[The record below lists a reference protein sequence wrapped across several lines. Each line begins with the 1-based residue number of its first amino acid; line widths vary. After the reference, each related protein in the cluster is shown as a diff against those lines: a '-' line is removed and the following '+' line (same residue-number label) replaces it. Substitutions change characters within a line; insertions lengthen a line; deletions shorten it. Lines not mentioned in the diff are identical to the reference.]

1 MPLFTGTPVR
11 LALIFL
17 TTSFVQRQFIL
28 STSQGNLQE
37 FNWTYNTKMT
47 SSIDALM
54 TDFGALLTEV
64 ETLLQRANNASGATA
79 ETIQTEVETK
89 LQAAKQRMLD
99 LEGTTADAAKAVK
112 QATEDYV
119 HQNPW
124 QSIGIAAAVGF
135 LAGIVLSRR

>member
-1 MPLFTGTPVR
+1 
-11 LALIFL
+11 
-17 TTSFVQRQFIL
+17 
-28 STSQGNLQE
+28 
-37 FNWTYNTKMT
+37 MT

-79 ETIQTEVETK
+79 DSIQSEVEAK
-89 LQAAKQRMLD
+89 LQAAKQRLLD
-99 LEGTTADAAKAVK
+99 LEGTTADAAKAMK

-135 LAGIVLSRR
+135 LAGVFLSRR

>member
-1 MPLFTGTPVR
+1 
-11 LALIFL
+11 
-17 TTSFVQRQFIL
+17 
-28 STSQGNLQE
+28 
-37 FNWTYNTKMT
+37 MT

-64 ETLLQRANNASGATA
+64 ETLLQRANNASGANA
-79 ETIQTEVETK
+79 DAIQSELETK

-99 LEGTTADAAKAVK
+99 LEGPAVDAAKAVK

-124 QSIGIAAAVGF
+124 QSVGIAAAVGF
-135 LAGIVLSRR
+135 LAGVILSRK

>member
-1 MPLFTGTPVR
+1 
-11 LALIFL
+11 
-17 TTSFVQRQFIL
+17 
-28 STSQGNLQE
+28 
-37 FNWTYNTKMT
+37 MT
-47 SSIDALM
+47 SSIDTLM

-89 LQAAKQRMLD
+89 LQAAKQRLLD

-135 LAGIVLSRR
+135 LAGVLLSRR

>member
-1 MPLFTGTPVR
+1 
-11 LALIFL
+11 
-17 TTSFVQRQFIL
+17 
-28 STSQGNLQE
+28 
-37 FNWTYNTKMT
+37 MT

-79 ETIQTEVETK
+79 DTIQTEVETK
-89 LQAAKQRMLD
+89 LQAAKQRLLD

-135 LAGIVLSRR
+135 LAGVVLSRR

>member
-1 MPLFTGTPVR
+1 
-11 LALIFL
+11 
-17 TTSFVQRQFIL
+17 
-28 STSQGNLQE
+28 
-37 FNWTYNTKMT
+37 MT

-79 ETIQTEVETK
+79 DSIQSEVETK
-89 LQAAKQRMLD
+89 LQAAKQRLLD
-99 LEGTTADAAKAVK
+99 LEGTTADAAKAMK

-124 QSIGIAAAVGF
+124 QSIGIAAAVGL
-135 LAGIVLSRR
+135 LAGVFLSRR

>member
-1 MPLFTGTPVR
+1 
-11 LALIFL
+11 
-17 TTSFVQRQFIL
+17 
-28 STSQGNLQE
+28 
-37 FNWTYNTKMT
+37 MT

-79 ETIQTEVETK
+79 DSIQSEVETK
-89 LQAAKQRMLD
+89 LQAAKQRLLD
-99 LEGTTADAAKAVK
+99 LEGTTADAAKAMK

-135 LAGIVLSRR
+135 LAGVFLSRR